1 MASFT
6 KHIDYSDV
14 FLFPLLLYL
23 ILALTCFLLHFF
35 LFFSPGLPKP
45 AVITQLQALKSSAGL
60 WAFGCTSNDVI
71 YITLPLYHSAG
82 SLLGIGGCVELG
94 KLLFSAC

>member
-45 AVITQLQALKSSAGL
+45 AVITQLQALKEFCWTVGF
-60 WAFGCTSNDVI
+60 W
-71 YITLPLYHSAG
+71 LY
-82 SLLGIGGCVELG
+82 VQ
-94 KLLFSAC
+94 